1 MPALRTCIEQLYLE
15 VFPVRGIEQE
25 LLSLPDGAYIGI
37 TCSPKQGL
45 DVTLEL
51 VEKLQGHD
59 FHLVPH
65 IAARQVR
72 DKNHLR
78 DIVDRLRDQGV
89 ESMFVPGGDIPEP
102 VGAFDSSLSLLREL
116 AALDHGLRHIGVA
129 AHPEGHP
136 TIDNDTLFQCLRDK
150 QELAT
155 YLVTQMCFDPQVL
168 VDWLA
173 GIREQG
179 IYLPAWIGLPG
190 VMNRMKLFRTS
201 LRIGVGESARFARQQ
216 GGLAGRLL
224 RSSNY
229 SPDEIVDGLAPAI
242 REQGLG
248 IDGFYLFSF
257 NQVEDTIAWRD
268 GLLGTL
274 SAPDVAVC

>member
-1 MPALRTCIEQLYLE
+1 MPALRTCIERLYLE
-15 VFPVRGIEQE
+15 VFPVRGIEKE
-25 LLSLPDGAYIGI
+25 LLTLPDEAYIGI
-37 TCSPKQGL
+37 TCSPRQGL

-72 DKNHLR
+72 NRGHLR
-78 DIVDRLRDQGV
+78 DIVARLRDQGV

-102 VGAFDSSLSLLREL
+102 VGAFDSSLALLREL
-116 AALDHGLRHIGVA
+116 AELDHGLQHIGVA

-136 TIDNDTLFQCLRDK
+136 TIDDDTLYQCLRDK
-150 QELAT
+150 QELAN
-155 YLVTQMCFDPQVL
+155 YLVTQMCFDPRVL
-168 VDWLA
+168 VDWLTRV
-173 GIREQG
+173 REQG
-179 IYLPAWIGLPG
+179 IHLPAWIGLPG

-242 REQGLG
+242 REQRLG

-257 NQVEDTIAWRD
+257 NQVDDTIAWRD
-268 GLLGTL
+268 DLLGTL
-274 SAPDVAVC
+274 SAPDAAVC